1 MREHHLPLFHPR
13 LVRARSAALGASDP
27 SLLQRHQGSV
37 ATWLD
42 HLRSGA
48 LDEAKE
54 VSLHGDFLQSVFGD
68 ILGYATFAH
77 ARDGQWEI
85 AAEKSVVSGGSAD
98 GAIGYFSKGRSR
110 VIAPIELKGA
120 TQFLEHAKGR
130 SLTPIQQGWDY
141 ANKTPESRWI
151 IVSNFRETRL
161 YSKSSG
167 QAAYELFRLEE
178 LETEE
183 GLLRFVAL
191 LGRDAVLGGSP
202 AGPSPLGEILLA
214 SERTER
220 EVTTKLYAEYRG
232 IRARLFDE
240 LLRTHSNIA
249 AGELLAYAQTIL
261 DRVLFL
267 AFAEDRQL
275 LPMGTIARAYEH
287 RDPYHPRPI
296 WQNFVAVFKSVDQGN
311 PALGI
316 PAYNGGLFREVEEF
330 EELEISDA
338 LCAEF
343 NKLGSY
349 DFGEDVSVDV
359 LGHIFEQ
366 SISDLEE
373 LRREAEARAAQS
385 TSAAG
390 AASGSLG
397 VGTQKAPSKRQVEG
411 IFYTPPFVTSF
422 LVRET
427 LGLAMADAWERAQ
440 AGRGKSKKD
449 RIATWEAY
457 QNELRTIRVLD
468 PACGSGAFLI
478 AAFDALA
485 QEFDRANRA
494 LSELRGQQAGLFDL
508 TRTVLNENLFGI
520 DKSGESV
527 EITKLSLW
535 LKTAER
541 NKKLTYIDRNIR
553 QGNSVVSD
561 VHVDPLAF
569 DWGVEPDEWQLL
581 QVDPAERADAAS
593 VDARWREGF
602 DVVLAN
608 PPYVRQ
614 ELLTA
619 YKDHWQHAFRAYD
632 GTADLFIYFFERSL
646 QQLKPGG
653 RLGFIVSNKW
663 LRGGYA
669 ERLRAMF
676 ARECT
681 IDTMVDFGHAPI
693 FPGTDAFPCIIT
705 LRKSPPPPDH
715 AVRVTL
721 YPREE
726 LGKELLAS
734 YVEAHRFPLPQATL
748 GAAGWSLE
756 PPGVRALLDKLRNN
770 GVPLGQYAP
779 FKPLYGIKTG
789 CNEAFLVDQTTKERL
804 CREDPGSAA
813 VLKKYLRGQDIAR
826 WAPEWA
832 NLWIL
837 LLKSSGDCA
846 WPWSAAANE
855 AAAEALFAQALPA
868 IHRHLK
874 PLESQLRARTDH
886 GRFWWEL
893 RSCAYYDV
901 FDRAKLIYQEIQFH
915 PAYGFDRA
923 GYFLNNKGF
932 MLEGQD
938 PWLLA
943 ALNSPAMWWHNW
955 RYLVHLK
962 DEALSPAGDKIIHV
976 PIPQPTPER
985 ADATEAAVDAIV
997 GLTQD
1002 SAAATAAV
1010 LDVLRVEYGVQTA
1023 GQALGDFA
1031 TIGSDAFVQE
1041 VKKRRPKKGAPLSP
1055 AGLKAL
1061 RGLFESEA
1069 PGILEKR
1076 ARILALERTIAA
1088 AVHEAY
1094 GLTAEDLELLRA
1106 TQPPRMPPGW

>member
-1 MREHHLPLFHPR
+1 LYVREHHLPLFHPR
-13 LVRARSAALGASDP
+13 LVRARMAMLDQ
-27 SLLQRHQGSV
+27 SLFGRHKQTVGV
-37 ATWLD
+37 WLE

-54 VSLHGDFLQSVFGD
+54 VSLHGEFLHDVFGD
-68 ILGYATFAH
+68 ILGYTTFGRAQ
-77 ARDGQWEI
+77 DGKWELG
-85 AAEKSVVSGGSAD
+85 AEKSVVSGGSAD
-98 GAIGYFSKGRSR
+98 GAIGFFSKGHSR
-110 VIAPIELKGA
+110 VVAPIELKGA

-141 ANKTPESRWI
+141 ANKTPESSWI
-151 IVSNFRETRL
+151 IVSNYRETRL

-178 LETEE
+178 LDDEN
-183 GLLRFVAL
+183 GFLRFVAL
-191 LGRDAVLGGSP
+191 LGRDAMLGGPP
-202 AGPSPLGEILLA
+202 AGPSPLADILLA

-220 EVTTKLYAEYRG
+220 EITTKLYSEYRG
-232 IRARLFDE
+232 IRSRLFEE
-240 LLRTHSNIA
+240 LRQRHSNIPSSD
-249 AGELLAYAQTIL
+249 LLAYAQTIL

-275 LPMGTIARAYEH
+275 LPAGTIAHAYQH
-287 RDPYHPRPI
+287 RDPYNPRPI
-296 WQNFVAVFKSVDQGN
+296 WQNFVAVFKAVDKGS
-311 PALGI
+311 PPLGI
-316 PAYNGGLFREVEEF
+316 PAYNGGLFRQVDEF
-330 EELEISDA
+330 EELEVSDEI
-338 LCAEF
+338 CAAF
-343 NKLGSY
+343 NDLSAY

-366 SISDLEE
+366 SITDLDQ
-373 LRREAEARAAQS
+373 LRREADEQS
-385 TSAAG
+385 GPVLASA
-390 AASGSLG
+390 S
-397 VGTQKAPSKRQVEG
+397 VGTQKAPSKRQLEG
-411 IFYTPPFVTSF
+411 IFYTPPFVTAF

-427 LGLAMADAWERAQ
+427 LGYAIADAWQRAQ
-440 AGRGKSKKD
+440 AGRGATKKD

-457 QNELRTIRVLD
+457 QNELRRIRVLD

-494 LSELRGQQAGLFDL
+494 LAELRGQQASLFDL
-508 TRTVLNENLFGI
+508 TRAVLNENLFGV
-520 DKSGESV
+520 DKSGESI

-535 LKTAER
+535 LKTAQN
-541 NKKLTYIDRNIR
+541 NKKLTYLDRNVR

-561 VHVDPLAF
+561 VRVDPLAF
-569 DWGVEPDEWQLL
+569 DWGVKPDEFLL
-581 QVDPAERADAAS
+581 PELDPTDRADAVA
-593 VDARWREGF
+593 VDARWHEGF

-619 YKDHWQHAFRAYD
+619 YKDHWKDAFRAFD
-632 GTADLFIYFFERSL
+632 GAADLFVYFFERSL

-669 ERLRAMF
+669 EKLRELF
-676 ARECT
+676 AKECT
-681 IDTMVDFGHAPI
+681 IDSMVDFGHAPI

-734 YVEAHRFPLPQATL
+734 YVEAHRFPMPQAKL
-748 GAAGWSLE
+748 DSAGWTLE
-756 PPGVRALLDKLRNN
+756 PPGVQALLEKLRRN
-770 GVPLGQYAP
+770 GVPLGEYAP
-779 FKPLYGIKTG
+779 IKPYYGIKTG
-789 CNEAFLVDQTTKERL
+789 CNDAFLVDQATKERL
-804 CREDPGSAA
+804 CREDPRSAE

-826 WAPEWA
+826 WSPEWA
-832 NLWIL
+832 GLWL
-837 LLKSSGDCA
+837 VLLKSSGDQS
-846 WPWSAAANE
+846 WPWSKTKDSD
-855 AAAEALFAQALPA
+855 AAEAIFAESFPAL
-868 IHRHLK
+868 HRYMK
-874 PLESQLRARTDH
+874 PLEATLRKRTDH

-893 RSCAYYDV
+893 RSCAYYEL
-901 FDRAKLIYQEIQFH
+901 FDRPKLVYQEIQFH
-915 PAYGFDRA
+915 PAYGLDRT

-932 MLEGQD
+932 LFENQD

-943 ALNSPAMWWHNW
+943 SLNSPAMWWHNW

-962 DEALSPAGDKIIHV
+962 DEALSPAGDKIVHV
-976 PIPQPTPER
+976 PIPRPSAQHM
-985 ADATEAAVDAIV
+985 DATAPAVESIV
-997 GLTQD
+997 ELTRT
-1002 SAAATAAV
+1002 SAEATAAV
-1010 LDVLRVEYGVQTA
+1010 LDLLRVEYDVETP
-1023 GQALGDFA
+1023 GQMLGDFA
-1031 TIGSDAFVQE
+1031 NLGSDAFVHE
-1041 VKKRRPKKGAPLSP
+1041 VKKRRPKKGTPLSP

-1061 RGLFESEA
+1061 RTLFEAEA
-1069 PGILEKR
+1069 PGIIEKR
-1076 ARILALERTIAA
+1076 ARILELERTIAT

-1106 TQPPRMPPGW
+1106 TQPPRMPQGW

>member
-1 MREHHLPLFHPR
+1 MATL
-13 LVRARSAALGASDP
+13 DQ
-27 SLLQRHQGSV
+27 SLYGRHQKTIAV
-37 ATWLD
+37 WLEQ
-42 HLRSGA
+42 LRSGA

-54 VSLHGDFLQSVFGD
+54 TSLHGEFLHDVFGD
-68 ILGYATFAH
+68 IFGYATFGR
-77 ARDGQWEI
+77 ARDGQWELG
-85 AAEKSVVSGGSAD
+85 AEKSVVSGGSAD
-98 GAIGYFSKGRSR
+98 GAIGFFSKGHSR
-110 VIAPIELKGA
+110 VVAPIELKGA

-141 ANKTPESRWI
+141 ANKTAESSWI
-151 IVSNFRETRL
+151 IVSNYRETRL

-167 QAAYELFRLEE
+167 QAAYELFRLED
-178 LETEE
+178 LEDES
-183 GLLRFVAL
+183 GFLRFVAL
-191 LGRDAVLGGSP
+191 LGRDAILGGPP
-202 AGPSPLGEILLA
+202 AGPSPLAEILLA

-232 IRARLFDE
+232 IRSRLFDE
-240 LLRTHSNIA
+240 LQRRHSNIPSSD
-249 AGELLAYAQTIL
+249 LLAYAQTIL

-275 LPMGTIARAYEH
+275 LPAGTIAHAYEH
-287 RDPYHPRPI
+287 RDPYNPRPI
-296 WQNFVAVFKSVDQGN
+296 WQNFVAVFKAVDKGSAQ
-311 PALGI
+311 LGI
-316 PAYNGGLFREVEEF
+316 PAYNGGLFREVAELEG
-330 EELEISDA
+330 LEISDE
-338 LCAEF
+338 LCGAF
-343 NKLGSY
+343 NELGAY

-366 SISDLEE
+366 SITDLEE
-373 LRREAEARAAQS
+373 LRREGSQQS
-385 TSAAG
+385 GPAPAN
-390 AASGSLG
+390 AS

-411 IFYTPPFVTSF
+411 IFYTPPFVTGF

-427 LGLAMADAWERAQ
+427 LGFVITDAWERAQ
-440 AGRGKSKKD
+440 AGRGATKKD
-449 RIATWEAY
+449 RIAAWEAY
-457 QNELRTIRVLD
+457 QNELRKIRVLD

-494 LSELRGQQAGLFDL
+494 LAELRGQQASLFDL
-508 TRTVLNENLFGI
+508 TRTVLNENLFGV

-535 LKTAER
+535 LKTAQSK
-541 NKKLTYIDRNIR
+541 KKLTYLDRNVR

-561 VHVDPLAF
+561 RRVDPLAF
-569 DWGVEPDEWQLL
+569 DWGVEPDPFVLSEL
-581 QVDPAERADAAS
+581 DPADRADAVA

-619 YKDHWQHAFRAYD
+619 YKEHWQASFRAYD
-632 GTADLFIYFFERSL
+632 GTADLFVYFFERSL

-669 ERLRAMF
+669 EKLRAMF
-676 ARECT
+676 AKQCT

-705 LRKSPPPPDH
+705 LRKSPPPPEH

-734 YVEAHRFPLPQATL
+734 YVEEHRFPMPQAKL
-748 GAAGWSLE
+748 DSAGWTLE
-756 PPGVRALLDKLRNN
+756 PPGVQALLEKLRRN
-770 GVPLGQYAP
+770 GVQLGEYAP
-779 FKPLYGIKTG
+779 IKPYYGIKTG
-789 CNEAFLVDQTTKERL
+789 CNEAFLVDQATKERL
-804 CREDPGSAA
+804 CREDPRSAH

-826 WAPEWA
+826 WAAEWA
-832 NLWIL
+832 GLWMIY
-837 LLKSSGDCA
+837 A
-846 WPWSAAANE
+846 PWNFS
-855 AAAEALFAQALPA
+855 LGSYPA
-868 IHRHLK
+868 IQAH
-874 PLESQLRARTDH
+874 LESQRDLLEARAEVRQE
-886 GRFWWEL
+886 RFPWYAL
-893 RSCAYYDV
+893 SRYASDYVDLFQRPKIV
-901 FDRAKLIYQEIQFH
+901 YQEIQFH
-915 PAYGFDRA
+915 PAYGLDRT

-932 MLEGQD
+932 LLESED
-938 PWLLA
+938 PWLVA

-962 DEALSPAGDKIIHV
+962 DEALSPAGDKIVHV
-976 PIPQPTPER
+976 PIPCAKAQQL
-985 ADATEAAVDAIV
+985 DATTPAVESIV
-997 GLTQD
+997 DLTRT
-1002 SAAATAAV
+1002 SAEATAAV
-1010 LDVLRVEYGVQTA
+1010 LDVLRIEYHVETP
-1023 GQALGDFA
+1023 GQVLGDFSNL
-1031 TIGSDAFVQE
+1031 GSDAFVHE
-1041 VKKRRPKKGAPLSP
+1041 VKKRRPKKGAALSP

-1061 RGLFESEA
+1061 RALFEAEA
-1069 PGILEKR
+1069 PKIVDKR
-1076 ARILALERTIAA
+1076 ARILDLERTIAA

-1094 GLTAEDLELLRA
+1094 GLTVEDLELLRS

>member
-13 LVRARSAALGASDP
+13 LVRARMDTLDQ
-27 SLLQRHQGSV
+27 SLYGRHKKTV
-37 ATWLD
+37 AVWLE

-54 VSLHGDFLQSVFGD
+54 TSLHGEFLHDVFGD
-68 ILGYATFAH
+68 ILGYATFGR
-77 ARDGQWEI
+77 ARDGQWELG
-85 AAEKSVVSGGSAD
+85 AEKSVVSGGSAD
-98 GAIGYFSKGRSR
+98 GAIGFFSKGHSR
-110 VIAPIELKGA
+110 VVAPIELKGA

-141 ANKTPESRWI
+141 ANKTAESSWI
-151 IVSNFRETRL
+151 IVSNYRETRL

-167 QAAYELFRLEE
+167 QAAYELFRLED
-178 LETEE
+178 LEDKS
-183 GLLRFVAL
+183 GFLRFVAL
-191 LGRDAVLGGSP
+191 LGRDAMLGGPP
-202 AGPSPLGEILLA
+202 AGPSPLAEILLA

-232 IRARLFDE
+232 IRSRLFDE
-240 LLRTHSNIA
+240 LQRRHSNIPS
-249 AGELLAYAQTIL
+249 GDLLAYAQTIL

-275 LPMGTIARAYEH
+275 LPAGTIAHAYEH
-287 RDPYHPRPI
+287 RDPYNPRPI
-296 WQNFVAVFKSVDQGN
+296 WQNFVAVFKAVDKGSVQ
-311 PALGI
+311 LGV
-316 PAYNGGLFREVEEF
+316 PAYNGGLFREVAELEG
-330 EELEISDA
+330 LEISDE
-338 LCAEF
+338 LCGAF
-343 NKLGSY
+343 NDLGAY

-366 SISDLEE
+366 SITDLEE
-373 LRREAEARAAQS
+373 LRREASQQS
-385 TSAAG
+385 GPVPAN
-390 AASGSLG
+390 AS

-411 IFYTPPFVTSF
+411 IFYTPPFVTGF

-427 LGLAMADAWERAQ
+427 LGFVIADAWERAQ
-440 AGRGKSKKD
+440 AGRGATKKD
-449 RIATWEAY
+449 RIAAWEAY
-457 QNELRTIRVLD
+457 QNELRKIRVLD

-494 LSELRGQQAGLFDL
+494 LAELRGQQASLFDL
-508 TRTVLNENLFGI
+508 TRTVLNENLFGV

-535 LKTAER
+535 LKTAQSK
-541 NKKLTYIDRNIR
+541 KKLTYLDRNVR

-561 VHVDPLAF
+561 RRVDPLAF
-569 DWGVEPDEWQLL
+569 DWGVEPDPFVLSEL
-581 QVDPAERADAAS
+581 DPADRADAVA

-619 YKDHWQHAFRAYD
+619 YKDHWQASFRAYD
-632 GTADLFIYFFERSL
+632 GTADLFVYFFERSL

-669 ERLRAMF
+669 EKLRAMF
-676 ARECT
+676 AKQCT

-705 LRKSPPPPDH
+705 LRKSPPPPEH

-734 YVEAHRFPLPQATL
+734 YVEEHRFPMSQAKL
-748 GAAGWSLE
+748 DSAGWTLE
-756 PPGVRALLDKLRNN
+756 PPGVQALLEKLRRN
-770 GVPLGQYAP
+770 GVPLGEYAAI
-779 FKPLYGIKTG
+779 KPNYGIKTG
-789 CNEAFLVDQTTKERL
+789 CNEAFLVDQATKERL
-804 CREDPGSAA
+804 CREDPRSAEI
-813 VLKKYLRGQDIAR
+813 LKRYLRGQDIAR
-826 WAPEWA
+826 WSPEWA
-832 NLWIL
+832 GLWL
-837 LLKSSGDCA
+837 VLLKSSGDQS
-846 WPWSAAANE
+846 WPWSNTKDSG
-855 AAAEALFAQALPA
+855 AAEAIFASSFPAL
-868 IHRHLK
+868 HRHMK
-874 PLESQLRARTDH
+874 PLEEALRKRTDH

-893 RSCAYYDV
+893 RSCAYYEL
-901 FDRAKLIYQEIQFH
+901 FDRPKLVYQEIQFH
-915 PAYGFDRA
+915 PAYGLDRA

-932 MLEGQD
+932 LLENED
-938 PWLLA
+938 PWLVA
-943 ALNSPAMWWHNW
+943 TLNSPAMWWHNW

-962 DEALSPAGDKIIHV
+962 DEALSPAGDKIVFV
-976 PIPQPTPER
+976 PIPR
-985 ADATEAAVDAIV
+985 ANAQQLGATAPAVESIV
-997 GLTQD
+997 ELTRT
-1002 SAAATAAV
+1002 SSEATAAV
-1010 LDVLRVEYGVQTA
+1010 LDVLRVEYGVETP
-1023 GQALGDFA
+1023 GQALGDFSNL
-1031 TIGSDAFVQE
+1031 GSDAFVLE
-1041 VKKRRPKKGAPLSP
+1041 VKKRRPKKGAALSP

-1061 RGLFESEA
+1061 RDLFEAET
-1069 PGILEKR
+1069 PKIVEKR
-1076 ARILALERTIAA
+1076 ARILDLERTIAA

-1094 GLTAEDLELLRA
+1094 GLTAEDLELLRS